1 MGVCRCERWK
11 GGGQCRDTGGLRN
24 VWSTNHFLPPSLLCS
39 HLSWSWESAQVWK
52 STRLSPLHTE
62 FSSVSYQPV
71 KNFSFCLM
79 SEANILVQ
87 CRSRFRLEIKRTKN
101 TIFKKNRYLIKVHQ
115 KWQLFHT
122 LTYYPIKN
130 KLCHQFS
137 NLFYQQRGDTRL
149 ILILDLCCASA
160 VTDDFSPMRT
170 KKASRSCWYGSRL
183 CSWDDDYTG
192 IRVIMPQE
200 RWRRTLYIRRAEQ
213 SRTMRRGEVRN
224 NAETGKSIST
234 SLAPHI
240 NLSVLTCD
248 GRSQCRN
255 APSYPAYQE

>member
-1 MGVCRCERWK
+1 M
-11 GGGQCRDTGGLRN
+11 
-24 VWSTNHFLPPSLLCS
+24 
-39 HLSWSWESAQVWK
+39 
-52 STRLSPLHTE
+52 
-62 FSSVSYQPV
+62 
-71 KNFSFCLM
+71 
-79 SEANILVQ
+79 
-87 CRSRFRLEIKRTKN
+87 
-101 TIFKKNRYLIKVHQ
+101 HQ

-183 CSWDDDYTG
+183 CIWDDDYTG

-224 NAETGKSIST
+224 NAETGKSIS
-234 SLAPHI
+234 SSAANRLIGEVVQSRRRPLLGPFPGWKRLLP
-240 NLSVLTCD
+240 LSHL
-248 GRSQCRN
+248 RH
-255 APSYPAYQE
+255 Y